1 MQNDQ
6 QKRTT
11 AKRIIIVAIVLVAIF
26 ATGVGVALLLKG
38 VSNFAKNQSGTST
51 GTDSETK
58 TSNVPSAASIIAG
71 YMAPENVRVLS
82 TGYLF
87 QQDTTAPSRIT
98 YKADGQKYEV
108 SLSTEHYALFYA
120 KDGAAHADAAT
131 VQAQTTAYMQ
141 ENGFQKSAASSS
153 AFMDTYVN
161 SGNVC
166 QLTKAPESTP
176 AYYLMACAD
185 KSDVDKEYASIEK
198 LLGLYKKSNQVGT
211 FTRALSATITSGNK
225 TMTTV
230 SLTEPG
236 KHPVLLFAAVNDNW
250 EYIGDLGSGNE
261 ATSNGKYSV
270 SSQVQS
276 AIHDPKYGDFLVKY
290 LQ

>member
-6 QKRTT
+6 QKRTI

-26 ATGVGVALLLKG
+26 AIGVGVALLLKG
-38 VSNFAKNQSGTST
+38 VSNFAKNQSDTST
-51 GTDSETK
+51 STDSGTK
-58 TSNVPSAASIIAG
+58 TSSVPSAASIITG
-71 YMAPENVRVLS
+71 FMAPENIRVLS
-82 TGYLF
+82 EGYLF

-98 YKADGQKYEV
+98 YKANGQKYEV
-108 SLSTEHYALFYA
+108 SLSTEHYALSYA
-120 KDGAAHADAAT
+120 KDGAAHSDAAT

-141 ENGFQKSAASSS
+141 ENGFQRSASSS
-153 AFMDTYVN
+153 ASVDTYVN
-161 SGNVC
+161 SGSVC

-230 SLTEPG
+230 SLTMPG

-250 EYIGDLGSGNE
+250 EYIGDLGGGNE